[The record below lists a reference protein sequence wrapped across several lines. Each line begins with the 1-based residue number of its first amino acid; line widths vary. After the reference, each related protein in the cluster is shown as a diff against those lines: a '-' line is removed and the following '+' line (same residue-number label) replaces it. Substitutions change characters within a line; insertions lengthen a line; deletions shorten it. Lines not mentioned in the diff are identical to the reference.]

1 MLKRLQLTDSPN
13 IEHISSLS
21 SQWNNMLMGIG
32 NQYELHLP
40 NHQISY
46 QVIMKPWVNKV
57 IPRSYIGVAFGI
69 NGLISMLWLS
79 AWPLAERLQEYA
91 PSGDLHKIPA
101 ELQMELVETVYEPF
115 ISHFEDLLKTKIKI
129 YKLFFDKPFKS
140 TVYSIR
146 FTLKAPDELSKKNGG
161 LCAVLVPQA
170 RLVSFFHHAISQ
182 LPKNANSFWQEQ
194 TTRVYFEIG
203 ALFLSVGELR
213 GLEASDILFVHDSN
227 YFQDNL
233 IRVRWSSG
241 EKQSIFHASADQVEF
256 KSREIIMAEE
266 EQELPI
272 VDIEDMP
279 VVLTFDMGDELLTFR
294 QVEQI
299 KPGHILNLKK
309 PFTNLVTIRSQNQA
323 IGQGEVVDIEGKVG
337 IRITRLF
344 NKNK

>member
-13 IEHISSLS
+13 IEHVSSLS
-21 SQWNNMLMGIG
+21 SQWNNMLMGISSHH
-32 NQYELHLP
+32 ELHLP
-40 NHQISY
+40 KHEIHY

-57 IPRSYIGVAFGI
+57 IPGSYIGIAFGI

-79 AWPLAERLQEYA
+79 SWPLADKLQEYS
-91 PSGDLHKIPA
+91 PSGDLHKIPV
-101 ELQMELVETVYEPF
+101 ELQVELVETVYEPF
-115 ISHFEDLLKTKIKI
+115 ISYFERVLKTKIKI

-140 TVYSIR
+140 TTYSIR
-146 FTLKAPDELSKKNGG
+146 FSLKAVEVAISKQAELS
-161 LCAVLVPQA
+161 AVLVPQA
-170 RLVSFFHHAISQ
+170 RLVSFFHKRISL
-182 LPKNANSFWQEQ
+182 LPKNGNPYWLAQ
-194 TTRVYFEIG
+194 TTRVFFEIG
-203 ALFLSVGELR
+203 ILSVSVGELKD
-213 GLEASDILFVHDSN
+213 LETSDIIFVTESN

-233 IRVRWSSG
+233 IRVRWQSG
-241 EKQSIFHASADQVEF
+241 EKQAVFHAAADQVEF
-256 KSREIIMAEE
+256 KSRELIMAEE
-266 EQELPI
+266 EQELSI

-279 VVLTFDMGDELLTFR
+279 VLLTFDLGEELLTFR
-294 QVEQI
+294 QVQQI